1 MPELSTARQL
11 GADVADLLRLAP
23 PRADDFYDRK
33 VEDHRA
39 FTAAMMFMLGPMAA
53 SMWVFD
59 YIIDPIGARSTLGL
73 RLLCLLLGLI
83 PAVVFVKARNR
94 HVMQVATVLALAT
107 GVVVFMLITAR
118 LQSNSVFVLGGYMF
132 FSLAVLLLCQGF
144 SAEFGVVCAVGA
156 GVLPHL
162 LAWLGVAPGFQHL
175 QYAML
180 IWPAVGMSCVAV
192 LALGYNYGALY
203 DTRRTL
209 ELVSAVDP
217 LTEAANRRLFMP
229 LLEKEMARSKR
240 FGHPLSLLMIDIDRF
255 KLVNDEYGHPVGDIV
270 LRQLADTCRAAI
282 RESDTLARLG
292 GDEFAVL
299 LPETDAAGALAL
311 AETVRAAVESSPA
324 LGPDAHAVRYTVSI
338 GAVQSRLTDIKDTSL
353 IGRADTALYEAKQA
367 GRNRVCCGPALA
379 RDARVP
385 LVS

>member
-11 GADVADLLRLAP
+11 GADVADLLRFAP
-23 PRADDFYDRK
+23 PRGDNFYNRK
-33 VEDHRA
+33 VEDHRS

-59 YIIDPIGARSTLGL
+59 YIIDPVGARSTVGL
-73 RLLCLLLGLI
+73 RLLCLLIGLV
-83 PAVVFVKARNR
+83 PAIVFVKARNR
-94 HVMQVATVLALAT
+94 HVMQTATVLALAS
-107 GVVVFMLITAR
+107 GVVVFALITAR
-118 LQSNSVFVLGGYMF
+118 LQARSVFELGGYMF

-144 SAEFGVVCAVGA
+144 SAEFGVVCAVGI
-156 GVLPHL
+156 GVMPHL
-162 LAWLGVAPGFQHL
+162 LGWLDVAPGFQHL
-175 QYAML
+175 QYALL
-180 IWPAVGMSCVAV
+180 IWPAVGMSCIAL

-203 DTRRTL
+203 DTRRRL

-229 LLEKEMARSKR
+229 LLEQEMARSKR
-240 FGHPLSLLMIDIDRF
+240 FGHPLSLLMIDIDWF
-255 KLVNDEYGHPVGDIV
+255 KRVNDEFGHPMGDIV

-324 LGPDAHAVRYTVSI
+324 LGPDAHAVRYTVSV
-338 GAVQSRLTDIKDTSL
+338 GAVQSLPTDIKDTSL
-353 IGRADTALYEAKQA
+353 IGRADAALYQAKQS
-367 GRNRVCCGPALA
+367 GRNRVCCGPALG
-379 RDARVP
+379 RDVKIP
-385 LVS
+385 MVS